1 MRNLRA
7 HPEVY
12 KPFLIIVFVSL
23 VGRMSDM
30 MYICFMM
37 SIII

>member
-23 VGRMSDM
+23 VGRMFVM
-30 MYICFMM
+30 MYISFMM
-37 SIII
+37 NNLY